1 MVVPSGWNSSPG
13 TFSYTYSGSKGG
25 SMEPFLKKKEVAL
38 LIGGTSPSEENID
51 KAYEI
56 AKTIEIH
63 YDRIYA
69 ISDVSV
75 AYTKLNT
82 TEAFRKAYQAT
93 LSVSDQI
100 NVKTFLEQITEKCR
114 ELNNDE
120 ATSLAKEMEQFTQ
133 NYSSKSP
140 W

>member
-1 MVVPSGWNSSPG
+1 MLPSGWNSNPG
-13 TFSYTYSGSKGG
+13 TFSCSYSGSMG
-25 SMEPFLKKKEVAL
+25 SFAEPFLKKKEVAL
-38 LIGGTSPSEENID
+38 LISGACPSEENID

-75 AYTKLNT
+75 AYTKLKT